1 MFFEIF
7 VTTCKIVIDLAEK
20 MELMLNLDTTQRL
33 EMGRKGRERA
43 IQNFD
48 INIVINKYKE
58 AIKSITNV

>member
-1 MFFEIF
+1 
-7 VTTCKIVIDLAEK
+7 